1 MLTFRLKKELATN
14 TQVTDSTI
22 RHDVTNAHTA
32 VSGAQNDATNT
43 HTAVSDAH
51 RNTLKNP
58 EDTHGKNRM
67 VGGARTLLV
76 IKQQL
81 STA

>member
-1 MLTFRLKKELATN
+1 MNR
-14 TQVTDSTI
+14 QVTVSTI
-22 RHDVTNAHTA
+22 RRDVTSTYIAI
-32 VSGAQNDATNT
+32 SGARNDAANVRTT
-43 HTAVSDAH
+43 VSDAH

-58 EDTHGKNRM
+58 EDTRGQDRM
-67 VGGARTLLV
+67 VGSARTLLV